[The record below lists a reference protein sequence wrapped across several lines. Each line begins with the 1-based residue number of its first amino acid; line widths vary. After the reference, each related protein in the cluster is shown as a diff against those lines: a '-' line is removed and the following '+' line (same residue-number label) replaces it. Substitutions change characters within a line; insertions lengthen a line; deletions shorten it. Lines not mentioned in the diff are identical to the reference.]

1 MSPAPFPACFIRSRL
16 HEINAA
22 QGGGYSVG
30 ADGLPGR
37 SSLFIVCAKTLSYI
51 FVDHFL
57 CGLYNESGKGRNPF
71 VR

>member
-1 MSPAPFPACFIRSRL
+1 MLPK
-16 HEINAA
+16 
-22 QGGGYSVG
+22 GGGYSEG

>member
-1 MSPAPFPACFIRSRL
+1 MLPK
-16 HEINAA
+16 
-22 QGGGYSVG
+22 GGGYSVG

>member
-1 MSPAPFPACFIRSRL
+1 MLPK
-16 HEINAA
+16 
-22 QGGGYSVG
+22 GGGYSGG